1 MFRNK
6 LLIYL
11 EFHSLP
17 LPLLSF
23 AAMGQEAGK
32 PTWPKPAGGYQTITG
47 RRYGRRH
54 AYVSFRPSLTN
65 LERNSSQH
73 DGECEG
79 LELDDVQKENSLC
92 ECHRI
97 AK

>member
-1 MFRNK
+1 METF
-6 LLIYL
+6 LIFL
-11 EFHSLP
+11 EL
-17 LPLLSF
+17 LLSSLSL

-54 AYVSFRPSLTN
+54 AYVSFRPSMTN
-65 LERNSSQH
+65 QERNSNQH

-92 ECHRI
+92 ACHII
-97 AK
+97 AN